1 MTNNVLDMSILTNY
15 LYECRWCNF
24 KEEIRQGH
32 VTGFSLE
39 TMPYDNGNKLFI
51 LGTANFTEG
60 ESRYFSMPL
69 ARKAAM
75 PQEQNVLVLDGEIYT
90 DAALEPDFWA
100 SLMQMMDEHNGM
112 VKFNNGWVLEGWNIG
127 HDEEI
132 APLKTEVSRALCVEQ
147 SNTTIN
153 VGRGKLAFKLE
164 RMLEFSDELNSEF
177 EMNEKLMRENC
188 GVMPKT
194 YGGLVWRRP
203 DGSRASSGIIQEFV
217 QNKGDM
223 WNFAMDYLD
232 ERLQRAFLTGRGLS
246 PQENGEFINLVRN
259 LSAKTAEM
267 NECLARSDDNPNFT
281 PEKVTESFIHTYAKQ
296 MQLLLAKTKNQI
308 KENLDRLP
316 EPSRSQAARLL
327 ANWDENTGQFVNER
341 ITALMQAEDKGTLNR
356 VHGDFHLGQVMVT
369 PDNDLRFIDFAGEPD
384 LPMAQRKQKHIYV
397 RDVAGMYRSLK
408 GYMGA
413 VAVENFAARG
423 QDVATAEERKAWA
436 QKAIAPLVDRVSRE
450 FLGDKSINDPWL
462 SLEILRKN
470 LYEVNYE
477 MGNRPTMAYVPIS
490 GLAELLHHTPPAAV
504 NQNIKPTSDL
514 AI

>member
-24 KEEIRQGH
+24 KEEIRQGR

-39 TMPYDNGNKLFI
+39 TMPYDESNKLFV
-51 LGTANFTEG
+51 LGRADFTEG

-75 PQEQNVLVLDGEIYT
+75 PQEQNVLVIDGEIYT

-100 SLMQMMDEHNGM
+100 SLIKMMQEHQGQ
-112 VKFNNGWVLEGWNIG
+112 VRFNNGWTLENWDIG
-127 HDEEI
+127 HSADI
-132 APLKTEVSRALCVEQ
+132 APHAQETSRALSVEQ

-153 VGRGKLAFKLE
+153 VGHGKLAFKLE
-164 RMLEFSDELNSEF
+164 RMLEFSHEMNSEF
-177 EMNEKLMRENC
+177 EMNEKLMREDC

-194 YGGLVWRRP
+194 FGGLVWRRP
-203 DGSRASSGIIQEFV
+203 DGSSASSGIVQEFV
-217 QNKGDM
+217 KNKGDM
-223 WNFAMDYLD
+223 WNYALEYLD
-232 ERLQRAFLTGRGLS
+232 ERLKQAFMTGRGLS
-246 PQENGEFINLVRN
+246 PAENEEFIGLVRN
-259 LSAKTAEM
+259 LSAKTTEM
-267 NECLARSDDNPNFT
+267 SECLTRADDNPNFA
-281 PEKVTESFIHTYAKQ
+281 PEPVTENFIHNYEKQ
-296 MQLLLAKTKNQI
+296 MQLLLRKTKTQI
-308 KENLDRLP
+308 SENLDRLP

-327 ANWDENTGQFVNER
+327 ANWDESTANFVNER
-341 ITALMQAEDKGTLNR
+341 INQLMLSENKGTLNR

-369 PDNDLRFIDFAGEPD
+369 PENDLRFIDFAGEPD
-384 LPMAQRKQKHIYV
+384 LPMEQRKQKHIYV

-413 VAVENFAARG
+413 VAVENFAASA
-423 QDVATAEERKAWA
+423 QDVASAEERKAWA
-436 QKAIAPLVDRVSRE
+436 QKAISPLIEKVSRE
-450 FLGDKSINDPWL
+450 FLGDRSLNDPWL

-490 GLAELLHHTPPAAV
+490 GLGDLLHTPPSTAA
-504 NQNIKPTSDL
+504 NQNMKSGTDL
-514 AI
+514 AM